1 MKCELCHANNAE
13 TVLYRRN
20 AEGKREELYVCHAC
34 AERERA
40 FEEER
45 GIQIT
50 AMRLNGGAKPA
61 PPEEPRKGADEA
73 EDAPPADEAGEP
85 RMMSAAEFFGED
97 EEPRKG
103 TDEAEDAP
111 PADEAGEPRM
121 MSAAE
126 FFGEDEE
133 PPEDPSAREFLGL
146 HAGTPD
152 DACTRCPGCGATIGD
167 IRHEGLFRCPQCLTT
182 FPELTRTL
190 LDDAQQCSDYQGDPA
205 PGTERLR
212 EIEALERR
220 LAEAI
225 DREDYLEAKRLRAEI
240 QAKKGE
246 AGHDA

>member
-97 EEPRKG
+97 
-103 TDEAEDAP
+103 A
-111 PADEAGEPRM
+111 
-121 MSAAE
+121 
-126 FFGEDEE
+126 E

>member
-61 PPEEPRKGADEA
+61 PPEEPRKGA
-73 EDAPPADEAGEP
+73 
-85 RMMSAAEFFGED
+85 
-97 EEPRKG
+97 
-103 TDEAEDAP
+103 DEAEDAP